1 MNNAAKNRE
10 VQISD
15 QDSDFIYFRYIPRSE
30 MAGSYGSSVFYFFEE
45 PQKIENLFS
54 IVAPPFYI
62 PINKARG
69 FHTFSPHLHQH
80 LISLVFLVTNILR
93 VVRWS
98 PIVVL
103 IHFYLIISHVSNFS
117 CAFLDIYI
125 SSTFIHILCPFLNRF
140 FCIALVVWVLHIFLN
155 INPYQIDGL
164 QNFSPIL

>member
-1 MNNAAKNRE
+1 MLQRIGTCRYLIKILISFTLDTYPE
-10 VQISD
+10 VRWLD
-15 QDSDFIYFRYIPRSE
+15 H
-30 MAGSYGSSVFYFFEE
+30 MVV
-45 PQKIENLFS
+45 LFS
-54 IVAPPFYI
+54 IFWGTSKNRKPVFQVAPPFYI
-62 PINKARG
+62 PTNKARG

-117 CAFLDIYI
+117 CAFLDIYV

-140 FCIALVVWVLHIFLN
+140 FCIALVVWVLHIF
-155 INPYQIDGL
+155 
-164 QNFSPIL
+164 